1 MEERTGKNIQH
12 GRAAL
17 LRQSVFSRLAGYED
31 TNDAERLR
39 FDPAMRQIV
48 GGRAD
53 WQPAASTS
61 EMSRFE
67 TQMLTKPENLSA
79 LTDMSGQWID
89 RVNRR
94 VGMKKLILDMD
105 SSESPTYGK
114 QEGSAFNGHFGCTC
128 YHPLFC
134 FNQFG
139 DLERANLRKGNVHSA
154 DDWLSVLQLVVARY
168 RERPLKRFFRGDA
181 AFANPGLY
189 SYLEEENF
197 FFAIRLKSNT
207 ILQKQIAPRPV
218 GRPSR
223 APKVFYASFSYQAA
237 SWQRARRVVAKV
249 EWQAGELFARVGLI
263 VTNLNWPP
271 RKIVKF
277 YNHRGTAEQWIKE
290 GKHAIHWT
298 RLSCHDFEDNAV
310 RLQLFG
316 LAYNLGNFMR
326 RLILPLKVKHWML
339 SSLREKLIKIGAK
352 VVHHAKYIT
361 FQMAEVAIPREMFRT
376 MLKRVERLR
385 LAPDTG

>member
-1 MEERTGKNIQH
+1 MGDTKKSSFRVQFNRRIKLEFHGAKVTSDAGLLLYRELDEAFGLTATGSENVVEERTGKNIQH
-12 GRAAL
+12 GIAAL

-128 YHPLFC
+128 YHPLCC
-134 FNQFG
+134 FIWNG
-139 DLERANLRKGNVHSA
+139 TTCVKATCTVPTIGGRCSNRSLPAIV
-154 DDWLSVLQLVVARY
+154 SV
-168 RERPLKRFFRGDA
+168 P
-181 AFANPGLY
+181 
-189 SYLEEENF
+189 
-197 FFAIRLKSNT
+197 
-207 ILQKQIAPRPV
+207 
-218 GRPSR
+218 
-223 APKVFYASFSYQAA
+223 
-237 SWQRARRVVAKV
+237 
-249 EWQAGELFARVGLI
+249 
-263 VTNLNWPP
+263 
-271 RKIVKF
+271 
-277 YNHRGTAEQWIKE
+277 
-290 GKHAIHWT
+290 
-298 RLSCHDFEDNAV
+298 
-310 RLQLFG
+310 
-316 LAYNLGNFMR
+316 
-326 RLILPLKVKHWML
+326 
-339 SSLREKLIKIGAK
+339 
-352 VVHHAKYIT
+352 
-361 FQMAEVAIPREMFRT
+361 
-376 MLKRVERLR
+376 
-385 LAPDTG
+385 